1 MYGKYI
7 DEGINGD
14 FILGLEF
21 NNYNRFEIKC
31 IPIDRCLK
39 HNEIYTRLRTMQDDG
54 SFLPKD
60 LINYFRKE
68 VSGYRKINY
77 CLPEWYSDTYIG
89 YADPLGKSKDE
100 KLEEESDSYYKGKFI
115 SYVERWLNAYDYYQ
129 TLDKI
134 KNNDNIKVWSS
145 EAIGWTTFKYII
157 NNDLNVYVSTNF
169 AYGWSSYFHLSLK
182 YKDLL
187 VIPYTDVIHYYH
199 ANVVEFRRCTR
210 SYVVDRKSWKYLFEY
225 LEKAS
230 NLMISN
236 PNEFVRKYIV
246 CEIDGALRDLEAMQ
260 RDVRDNKWGIANRFT
275 IKRNTPLVSGWDMTE
290 VEEKDYLVYHTEMDF
305 LFVIEK
311 IKAVKDVLLDDLNR
325 LKFVYDKVDEIE
337 KRIERIVNSIY
348 PKVEKKVDNLS
359 SELIRKEKEKLN
371 IETKISE
378 LKNEFKPIQEKY
390 EEYVRQED
398 KKLLEYEYNT
408 IPYWNMRKKIEG
420 AIEQYKKDNPKYDK
434 LKEKINKKEEE
445 LSQIKRDISKR
456 NNFKDSLDS
465 FLKEY
470 QDSISS

>member
-1 MYGKYI
+1 MREDKS
-7 DEGINGD
+7 
-14 FILGLEF
+14 LLLE
-21 NNYNRFEIKC
+21 
-31 IPIDRCLK
+31 
-39 HNEIYTRLRTMQDDG
+39 
-54 SFLPKD
+54 D
-60 LINYFRKE
+60 LVNYFRKE
-68 VSGYRKINY
+68 IPDYTSLNY
-77 CLPEWYSDTYIG
+77 CFPYDYTNSYIR
-89 YADPLGKSKDE
+89 YVNVFEYMEDEIKKSK
-100 KLEEESDSYYKGKFI
+100 ESESENHNQKSSFVGFNMK
-115 SYVERWLNAYDYYQ
+115 RWLNAYDYYQ
-129 TLDKI
+129 TLNKI

-145 EAIGWTTFKYII
+145 EAIGWTTFEYII

-182 YKDLL
+182 YKGLL

-199 ANVVEFRRCTR
+199 ANVVEFKRCTR

-260 RDVRDNKWGIANRFT
+260 RDMRDNKWGIVNRFT
-275 IKRNTPLVSGWDMTE
+275 VKRSTPLVSGWDMTE
-290 VEEKDYLVYHTEMDF
+290 GEEKDYLVYRTEMDF